1 MAFTAFDRVFLSFE
15 MGLRKPERAAFD
27 AIAEAIDTPL
37 SSVLFFD
44 DTIENVEAARAA
56 GLPAVHVQSPVDVR
70 QALAEIGL
78 L

>member
-1 MAFTAFDRVFLSFE
+1 
-15 MGLRKPERAAFD
+15 MGLRKPERAAF
-27 AIAEAIDTPL
+27 EAISEAIGTPL

-44 DTIENVEAARAA
+44 DTLKNVEAARAA
-56 GLPAVHVQSPVDVR
+56 GLPAVHVRSPVDVR